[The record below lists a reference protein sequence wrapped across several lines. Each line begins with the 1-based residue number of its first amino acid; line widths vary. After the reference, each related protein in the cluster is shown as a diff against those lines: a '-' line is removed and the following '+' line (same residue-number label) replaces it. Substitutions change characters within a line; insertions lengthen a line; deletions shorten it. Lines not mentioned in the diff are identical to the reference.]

1 MRSAKGLLVPFLS
14 ECPTHI
20 FDIGTCLTSFYRIRT
35 LSDPSHRFKIRKNAE
50 QSNLTGVC
58 IFHPSFSMVYV
69 EGAAKFIR
77 FYKRLM
83 LQRIQWTEAARA
95 RHEEDVE
102 VEGADGENPTST
114 SLIDGPSEGGQGEEY
129 GTTDLAQNRCDLV
142 WEGDLR
148 ERVFK
153 NFKPRSCPTDAAA
166 KEVLGFKMAGYWD
179 QTKNW
184 KPADDEIL

>member
-1 MRSAKGLLVPFLS
+1 
-14 ECPTHI
+14 
-20 FDIGTCLTSFYRIRT
+20 
-35 LSDPSHRFKIRKNAE
+35 
-50 QSNLTGVC
+50 
-58 IFHPSFSMVYV
+58 MVYV

-77 FYKRLM
+77 FYKRLL

-95 RHEEDVE
+95 RHEDVE
-102 VEGADGENPTST
+102 IEADDETKQPGTST
-114 SLIDGPSEGGQGEEY
+114 MDGPSEGGQGEEY
-129 GTTDLAQNRCDLV
+129 GITDLAQNRCDLV

-153 NFKPRSCPTDAAA
+153 NFKPRSCPTDTAA
-166 KEVLGFKMAGYWD
+166 KEVLGVKMAGYWD